1 MYYCVFHF
9 VSTVLQCKPL
19 FFLFL
24 QISQLFTKMD
34 RWNENEIDALITN
47 YVKHPTKCQ
56 DTKSIIT
63 HISEMQ
69 CVTKKDMVNIFNSI
83 SNYHWIDYPR
93 FKNGKGVND
102 NSTRYSSHLLSFPDD
117 RDRRIIYPHH
127 PGCAFSN
134 FTTLKKNTRMQFIHS
149 LDNLLRKIQH
159 KE

>member
-1 MYYCVFHF
+1 M
-9 VSTVLQCKPL
+9 K
-19 FFLFL
+19 
-24 QISQLFTKMD
+24 
-34 RWNENEIDALITN
+34 NEIDALIMN

-63 HISEMQ
+63 HIREMQ

-102 NSTRYSSHLLSFPDD
+102 NLTRYSSHLLWFAHD
-117 RDRRIIYPHH
+117 RDRRNHYPHH

-134 FTTLKKNTRMQFIHS
+134 FTIWNKNTSMQFIHS
-149 LDNLLRKIQH
+149 LHNLLRKIQH